1 MATKATD
8 SELADDIISA
18 SLAELELREKI
29 GLTRFELFKQVQ
41 SEGLDR
47 AGEEFRHKY
56 RALLEVKDEKPA
68 ERYDRLRTKVAQ
80 IARELYAKLLREI
93 AANEVRRRVRRLL
106 RRHHRS
112 HAADT
117 AGITRSRRLISFLKN
132 VLQHVDDLA
141 RIRAFEL
148 DELALHLS
156 RGGVGLIN
164 DLDQLAN
171 HIGTFRHEQT
181 G

>member
-56 RALLEVKDEKPA
+56 RALLEVKDEKPE

-93 AANEVRRRVRRLL
+93 AANESTKEACASDEGLLKEALNTVEGRLMPMLNRV
-106 RRHHRS
+106 
-112 HAADT
+112 AD
-117 AGITRSRRLISFLKN
+117 A
-132 VLQHVDDLA
+132 
-141 RIRAFEL
+141 EL
-148 DELALHLS
+148 DAYY
-156 RGGVGLIN
+156 
-164 DLDQLAN
+164 AN
-171 HIGTFRHEQT
+171 NQP
-181 G
+181 

>member
-1 MATKATD
+1 MAYGMATKATD

-80 IARELYAKLLREI
+80 IARTLRQ
-93 AANEVRRRVRRLL
+93 ASAGDRREREYKGSMRER
-106 RRHHRS
+106 
-112 HAADT
+112 
-117 AGITRSRRLISFLKN
+117 
-132 VLQHVDDLA
+132 
-141 RIRAFEL
+141 
-148 DELALHLS
+148 
-156 RGGVGLIN
+156 
-164 DLDQLAN
+164 
-171 HIGTFRHEQT
+171 
-181 G
+181 

>member
-80 IARELYAKLLREI
+80 IARELYAKLLREM
-93 AANEVRRRVRRLL
+93 
-106 RRHHRS
+106 
-112 HAADT
+112 AADER
-117 AGITRSRRLISFLKN
+117 TREACARDVALLKEALNTVEGRLMLMLN
-132 VLQHVDDLA
+132 RVADA
-141 RIRAFEL
+141 EL
-148 DELALHLS
+148 DAYY
-156 RGGVGLIN
+156 
-164 DLDQLAN
+164 AN
-171 HIGTFRHEQT
+171 NQR
-181 G
+181 